1 MVKQGVYVADRRRGN
16 GPLAAADGINEQ
28 RTSRR
33 LRFRAESRCAANFF
47 AACVRHTKIEGF
59 SDKLHKVHTQECPVI
74 CFCLKKR
81 QRSNLLV
88 TSILISLLS

>member
-33 LRFRAESRCAANFF
+33 LRFRAESRCVANFF
-47 AACVRHTKIEGF
+47 AACVRHI
-59 SDKLHKVHTQECPVI
+59 Q
-74 CFCLKKR
+74 KKR
-81 QRSNLLV
+81 VSV
-88 TSILISLLS
+88 TSFTKYTLRNVLFSAFD